1 MGQEKIVST
10 GVDVA
15 TFDRL
20 DAFCTRIH
28 RNRAEVMRGL
38 LYALLIDEKQFIFDE
53 WRVLVGPHNASVA
66 VPMAPP
72 RITAED
78 AIRRVMGRGRP
89 MTVRELKR
97 TTSSKHI
104 RPVEWDKAFQRLIE
118 ARELRLMYERTTSGK
133 TRKMVTL
140 LRSADGTD

>member
-1 MGQEKIVST
+1 MGQEKVIST

-20 DAFCTRIH
+20 DQFCTRIH

-38 LYALLIDEKQFIFDE
+38 LYALLIEEKQFIFDE
-53 WRVLVGPHNASVA
+53 WRAIISPHKSPVKI
-66 VPMAPP
+66 PP
-72 RITAED
+72 RATAED
-78 AIRRVMGRGRP
+78 GIRRVMGRGCA

-97 TTSSKHI
+97 NTASKHV
-104 RPVEWDKAFQRLIE
+104 RPNEWDKALQGLIQ
-118 ARELRLMYERTTSGK
+118 AGELRVTHERTTSGK

-140 LRSADGTD
+140 LRGVVDGTD